1 MNKVF
6 LICDDNHPDYY
17 VGRIE
22 RKDSELI
29 AEIQKLKIGDIYQNK
44 NSTTH
49 LIREAWKMNNS
60 EFWSCIL
67 WLTVLTSLILT
78 SNFFNE
84 LLKEIF

>member
-1 MNKVF
+1 MNKIF

-49 LIREAWKMNNS
+49 LIREA
-60 EFWSCIL
+60 
-67 WLTVLTSLILT
+67 
-78 SNFFNE
+78 
-84 LLKEIF
+84 